1 MANKNYDKRRALFC
15 KLLGESKSY
24 KGYYKYLVTIGEKDG
39 TIHKQPVYGRDMQSA
54 LNRLINKELT
64 VKVEKKLET
73 NTGLI
78 FLAWLIVMVT
88 PAFLTDYSSPWF
100 LLYVFGSVVVLS
112 LIAVWWYSYVNKGEK

>member
-1 MANKNYDKRRALFC
+1 MANKKYDKRRALFC
-15 KLLGESKSY
+15 KLLGESKTY

-64 VKVEKKLET
+64 YKVERKLET
-73 NTGLI
+73 NTGWV
-78 FLAWLIVMVT
+78 FLAWLVVMVT

-100 LLYVFGSVVVLS
+100 LLYVFGSVVVLA
-112 LIAVWWYSYVNKGEK
+112 LVATWWYSYVNKGE

>member
-1 MANKNYDKRRALFC
+1 MANKKYDKRRALFC

-64 VKVEKKLET
+64 YKVEKKLET
-73 NTGLI
+73 NTGWI
-78 FLAWLIVMVT
+78 FLLWLVVMVT
-88 PAFLTDYSSPWF
+88 PAFLADYNSPWF
-100 LLYVFGSVVVLS
+100 LLYVFGSVVVLAS
-112 LIAVWWYSYVNKGEK
+112 IAVWWYSYVNRGE

>member
-1 MANKNYDKRRALFC
+1 MTKKKYDKRRALFC
-15 KLLGESKSY
+15 KLLGESKTY

-64 VKVEKKLET
+64 YKVEKKLET
-73 NTGLI
+73 NTGWV
-78 FLAWLIVMVT
+78 FLAWLLVMVT

-100 LLYVFGSVVVLS
+100 LLYVFGSVVVLAS
-112 LIAVWWYSYVNKGEK
+112 IAVWWYSYVNRGE

>member
-1 MANKNYDKRRALFC
+1 MANKKYDKRRALFC

-64 VKVEKKLET
+64 YKVEKKLET
-73 NTGLI
+73 NTGWV
-78 FLAWLIVMVT
+78 FLLWLAVMVT
-88 PAFLTDYSSPWF
+88 PAFLADYNSPWF
-100 LLYVFGSVVVLS
+100 LLYVFGSVVVLAS
-112 LIAVWWYSYVNKGEK
+112 IAVWWYSYVNRGE

>member
-1 MANKNYDKRRALFC
+1 MASKKYDKRRALFC
-15 KLLGESKSY
+15 KLLGESKTY

-39 TIHKQPVYGRDMQSA
+39 TIHKQPVYGRDMQTA

-73 NTGLI
+73 NTGWV
-78 FLAWLIVMVT
+78 FLAWLLVMVT

-100 LLYVFGSVVVLS
+100 LLYVFGSVVVLAS
-112 LIAVWWYSYVNKGEK
+112 IAVWWYSYVNKGE

>member
-1 MANKNYDKRRALFC
+1 MPSKKYDKRRALFC
-15 KLLGESKSY
+15 KLLGESKTY

-64 VKVEKKLET
+64 YKVEKKLET
-73 NTGLI
+73 NTGWV
-78 FLAWLIVMVT
+78 FLAWLLVMVT

-100 LLYVFGSVVVLS
+100 LLYVFGSVVVLAS
-112 LIAVWWYSYVNKGEK
+112 IAVWWYSYVNKGE

>member
-1 MANKNYDKRRALFC
+1 MAKKKYDKRRALFC
-15 KLLGESKSY
+15 KLLGESKTY

-39 TIHKQPVYGRDMQSA
+39 TIHKQPVYGRDMQTA

-73 NTGLI
+73 NTGWV
-78 FLAWLIVMVT
+78 FLSWLLVMVT

-100 LLYVFGSVVVLS
+100 LLYVFGSVVVLAS
-112 LIAVWWYSYVNKGEK
+112 IAVWWYSYVNKGE

>member
-1 MANKNYDKRRALFC
+1 MPSKKYDKRRGLFC
-15 KLLGESKSY
+15 KLLGESKTY

-64 VKVEKKLET
+64 YKVEKKLET
-73 NTGLI
+73 NTGWV
-78 FLAWLIVMVT
+78 FLAWLLVMVT

-100 LLYVFGSVVVLS
+100 LLYVFGSVVVLAS
-112 LIAVWWYSYVNKGEK
+112 IAVWWYSYVNKGE

>member
-1 MANKNYDKRRALFC
+1 
-15 KLLGESKSY
+15 
-24 KGYYKYLVTIGEKDG
+24 
-39 TIHKQPVYGRDMQSA
+39 MQSA

-64 VKVEKKLET
+64 YKVEKKLET

-88 PAFLTDYSSPWF
+88 PAFLTDYNSPWF

-112 LIAVWWYSYVNKGEK
+112 IVAVWWYSYVNKGE

>member
-1 MANKNYDKRRALFC
+1 MANKSYDKRRALFC

-64 VKVEKKLET
+64 YKVEKKLET
-73 NTGLI
+73 NTGWI
-78 FLAWLIVMVT
+78 FLLWLSVMVT

-100 LLYVFGSVVVLS
+100 LLYVFGSVVVLAS
-112 LIAVWWYSYVNKGEK
+112 IAVWWYSYVNKGEN

>member
-1 MANKNYDKRRALFC
+1 MANKKYDKRRALFC
-15 KLLGESKSY
+15 KLLGESKTY

-64 VKVEKKLET
+64 YKVEKKLET

-78 FLAWLIVMVT
+78 FLAWLIAMIT

-100 LLYVFGSVVVLS
+100 LLYVFGSVVVLA
-112 LIAVWWYSYVNKGEK
+112 LIAVWWYSYVNRGE

>member
-1 MANKNYDKRRALFC
+1 MANKKYDKRRALFC
-15 KLLGESKSY
+15 KLLGESKTY

-39 TIHKQPVYGRDMQSA
+39 TIHKQPVYGRDMQTA

-73 NTGLI
+73 NTGWV
-78 FLAWLIVMVT
+78 FLAWLLVMVT

-100 LLYVFGSVVVLS
+100 LLYVFGSVVVLAS
-112 LIAVWWYSYVNKGEK
+112 IAVWWYSYVNRGE

>member
-1 MANKNYDKRRALFC
+1 MANKKYDKRRALFC

-64 VKVEKKLET
+64 YKVEKKLET
-73 NTGLI
+73 NTGWV
-78 FLAWLIVMVT
+78 FLLWLAVMVT
-88 PAFLTDYSSPWF
+88 PEFLADYNNPWF
-100 LLYVFGSVVVLS
+100 LLYVFGSVVVLAS
-112 LIAVWWYSYVNKGEK
+112 IAVWWYSYVNRGE

>member
-1 MANKNYDKRRALFC
+1 MANKKYDKRRALFC
-15 KLLGESKSY
+15 KLLGESKTY

-64 VKVEKKLET
+64 YKVEKKLET
-73 NTGLI
+73 NTGWV
-78 FLAWLIVMVT
+78 FLAWLLVMVT

-100 LLYVFGSVVVLS
+100 LLYVFGSVVVLAS
-112 LIAVWWYSYVNKGEK
+112 IAVWWYSYVNRGE

>member
-1 MANKNYDKRRALFC
+1 MANKKYDKRRALFC

-54 LNRLINKELT
+54 LNRLVNKELT
-64 VKVEKKLET
+64 YKVERKLET
-73 NTGLI
+73 RTEVI
-78 FLAWLIVMVT
+78 FLVWLIAMII

-100 LLYVFGSVVVLS
+100 LLYVFGSVVVLA
-112 LIAVWWYSYVNKGEK
+112 LIAVWWYSYVNRGE

>member
-1 MANKNYDKRRALFC
+1 MANKSYDKRRALFC

-64 VKVEKKLET
+64 YKVEKKLET
-73 NTGLI
+73 NTGWI
-78 FLAWLIVMVT
+78 FLLWLSVMVT

-100 LLYVFGSVVVLS
+100 LLYVFGSVVVLA
-112 LIAVWWYSYVNKGEK
+112 LIAIWWYSYVNKGE

>member
-1 MANKNYDKRRALFC
+1 MANKSYDKRRALFC

-64 VKVEKKLET
+64 YKVEKKLET

-78 FLAWLIVMVT
+78 FLIWLIAMCT
-88 PAFLTDYSSPWF
+88 PAILLDHQSPWF
-100 LLYVFGSVVVLS
+100 LLYVFGSVVVLAI
-112 LIAVWWYSYVNKGEK
+112 IAIWWYSYVNKGEN

>member
-1 MANKNYDKRRALFC
+1 MANKKYDKRRALFC
-15 KLLGESKSY
+15 KLLGESKTY

-39 TIHKQPVYGRDMQSA
+39 TIHKQPVYGKDMQSA

-64 VKVEKKLET
+64 YKVEKKLET

-112 LIAVWWYSYVNKGEK
+112 IIAVWWYSYVNRGE

>member
-1 MANKNYDKRRALFC
+1 MASKKYDKRRALFC
-15 KLLGESKSY
+15 KLLGESKTY

-39 TIHKQPVYGRDMQSA
+39 TIHKQPVYGRDMQTA

-73 NTGLI
+73 NTGWV
-78 FLAWLIVMVT
+78 FLLWLSVMVT

-100 LLYVFGSVVVLS
+100 LLYVFGSVVVLAS
-112 LIAVWWYSYVNKGEK
+112 IAIWWYSYVNKGE

>member
-1 MANKNYDKRRALFC
+1 MAKKKYDKRRALFC

-64 VKVEKKLET
+64 YKVEKKLET

-88 PAFLTDYSSPWF
+88 PAFLTDYNSPWF

-112 LIAVWWYSYVNKGEK
+112 IVAVWWYSYVNKGE

>member
-1 MANKNYDKRRALFC
+1 MANKKYDKRRALFC

-64 VKVEKKLET
+64 YKVEKKLET
-73 NTGLI
+73 NTGWV
-78 FLAWLIVMVT
+78 FLLWLLVMVT

-100 LLYVFGSVVVLS
+100 LLYVFGSVVVLA
-112 LIAVWWYSYVNKGEK
+112 LIAIWWYSYIKKGE

>member
-1 MANKNYDKRRALFC
+1 MANKKYDKRRALFC
-15 KLLGESKSY
+15 KLLGESKTY

-64 VKVEKKLET
+64 YKVEKKLET

-78 FLAWLIVMVT
+78 FLAWLIVMIT

-112 LIAVWWYSYVNKGEK
+112 LIAIWWYSYVNKGE

>member
-1 MANKNYDKRRALFC
+1 MANKKYDKRRALFC
-15 KLLGESKSY
+15 KLLGESKTY

-64 VKVEKKLET
+64 YKVEKKLET

-78 FLAWLIVMVT
+78 FLAWLIVMIT

-112 LIAVWWYSYVNKGEK
+112 LIAVWWYSYVNKGE

>member
-1 MANKNYDKRRALFC
+1 MAKKKYDKRRALFC
-15 KLLGESKSY
+15 KLLGESKTY

-64 VKVEKKLET
+64 YKVEKKLET
-73 NTGLI
+73 NTGWV
-78 FLAWLIVMVT
+78 FLAWLVVMVT

-100 LLYVFGSVVVLS
+100 LLYVFGSVVVLA
-112 LIAVWWYSYVNKGEK
+112 LIAIWWYSYVNKGE

>member
-1 MANKNYDKRRALFC
+1 MANKKYDKRRALFC
-15 KLLGESKSY
+15 KLLGESKTY

-64 VKVEKKLET
+64 YKVEKKLET

-112 LIAVWWYSYVNKGEK
+112 LIAVWWYSYVNRGE

>member
-1 MANKNYDKRRALFC
+1 MAKKKYDKRRALFC
-15 KLLGESKSY
+15 KLLGESKTY

-39 TIHKQPVYGRDMQSA
+39 TIHKQPVYGRDMQTA

-73 NTGLI
+73 NTGWI
-78 FLAWLIVMVT
+78 FLLWLSVMVT
-88 PAFLTDYSSPWF
+88 PAFLIDYSSPWF

-112 LIAVWWYSYVNKGEK
+112 LIAVWWYSYVNRGE

>member
-1 MANKNYDKRRALFC
+1 MANKKYDKRRALFC
-15 KLLGESKSY
+15 KLLGESKTY

-39 TIHKQPVYGRDMQSA
+39 TIHKQPVYGRDMQTA

-73 NTGLI
+73 NTGWV
-78 FLAWLIVMVT
+78 FLSWLLVMVT

-100 LLYVFGSVVVLS
+100 LLYVFGSVVVLAS
-112 LIAVWWYSYVNKGEK
+112 IAVWWYSYVNKGE